1 MFEERSIDEI
11 VEELNRTTDRKKREE
26 LKEEISLIIFDNECI
41 DSSYDN
47 WSRWK
52 IGAYYFFAS
61 NAISLI
67 EL

>member
-47 WSRWK
+47 WSR
-52 IGAYYFFAS
+52 
-61 NAISLI
+61 
-67 EL
+67 